1 MFDVISYAESFIQS
15 LNITACSIYYD
26 SSIDLASI
34 ENEDWDGL
42 TVSFIGLNPSA
53 IIDYA
58 NKLNVSIESM
68 IHSIIAHELGHREHF
83 TERGYINYNDI
94 YDILR
99 EERIAFMKGLKFVP
113 AESLDTYKL
122 INKLNIEKYK
132 KQLQSA

>member
-1 MFDVISYAESFIQS
+1 MFDVLSYAESFIQS
-15 LNITACSIYYD
+15 LNIPTCSVYYD
-26 SSIDLASI
+26 SSVDLASI
-34 ENEDWDGL
+34 ENEDWDGQ
-42 TVSFIGLNPSA
+42 TVSFIGMNPSA

-58 NKLNVSIESM
+58 NELNVSIESM

-83 TERGYINYNDI
+83 EERGYINYNDI

-99 EERIAFMKGLKFVP
+99 EERIAYAKGIKFVP

-132 KQLQSA
+132 KQLSQC

>member
-15 LNITACSIYYD
+15 LNIPACSVYYD

-34 ENEDWDGL
+34 ENEDWDGS
-42 TVSFIGLNPSA
+42 TVSYIGINPSA
-53 IIDYA
+53 VIDYA

-68 IHSIIAHELGHREHF
+68 IHSIVAHELGHREHF
-83 TERGYINYNDI
+83 TERGYINYDNVYNI
-94 YDILR
+94 IR

-113 AESLDTYKL
+113 PESLDTYKL

-132 KQLQSA
+132 NQLQS